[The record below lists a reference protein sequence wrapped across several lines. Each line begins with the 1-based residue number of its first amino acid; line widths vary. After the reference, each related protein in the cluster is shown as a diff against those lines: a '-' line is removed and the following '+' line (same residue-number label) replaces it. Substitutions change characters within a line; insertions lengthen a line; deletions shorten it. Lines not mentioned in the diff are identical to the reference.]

1 MDRVSQFSAF
11 SLLRPILTLP
21 TVKSRL
27 KEFKDTMSLYIF
39 ALDLVSRTYPA
50 ITKVDGLPYDCASL
64 IPCSSALGGVVILTS
79 NAVIHVD
86 QATRRVALPV
96 NGWQPRVSDMPTL
109 PMPVGMHELRLES
122 ARMAFVEER
131 TLFVVLIDGT
141 IVPFE
146 FVVDGKVVSRLV
158 MGAALAQTTSPTVV
172 RKVHGGHLFVGS
184 MVGPSVLLRTASVEE
199 LVTDADDMA
208 TSGPA
213 AVVDAGNA
221 MDLDDDDGATC
232 TRMAPSIAN
241 ESVFH
246 RHIRYIKSR
255 PVTLCHDRAIGE
267 DADRDPSLTMR
278 LASCVWANFR
288 PDVFPREEWG
298 KPRAAL
304 SLRHHAKMKCPVFAL
319 LQDRYVPELV
329 TATGSGSLGGFT
341 LFQVPF

>member
-1 MDRVSQFSAF
+1 
-11 SLLRPILTLP
+11 
-21 TVKSRL
+21 
-27 KEFKDTMSLYIF
+27 MSLYIF
-39 ALDLVSRTYPA
+39 TLDLVSRTYPA
-50 ITKVDGLPYDCASL
+50 IAKVDGLPYDCASL
-64 IPCSSALGGVVILTS
+64 IPCSPALGGVVILTS

-109 PMPVGMHELRLES
+109 PIPVGMHELRLEG

-131 TLFVVLIDGT
+131 TLFVVLLDGT

-172 RKVHGGHLFVGS
+172 RKVHGEHLFVGS
-184 MVGPSVLLRTASVEE
+184 MVGPSVLLRAASVDEPI
-199 LVTDADDMA
+199 TDADDMA

-232 TRMAPSIAN
+232 TRMAPSITN

-246 RHIRYIKSR
+246 RHIRYIESR
-255 PVTLCHDRAIGE
+255 PVALCHDCAIGE
-267 DADRDPSLTMR
+267 DADRDPSLTM
-278 LASCVWANFR
+278 
-288 PDVFPREEWG
+288 
-298 KPRAAL
+298 
-304 SLRHHAKMKCPVFAL
+304 
-319 LQDRYVPELV
+319 
-329 TATGSGSLGGFT
+329 
-341 LFQVPF
+341 